1 MQITIYDTLVPT
13 ANRFLGSLDKVIDK
27 AAAFVTQKN
36 IDASVLLNARLAPDM
51 FAFTRQV
58 QIACDMVARGV
69 ARLSGVDVPS
79 FPDTETSFPELKAR
93 IGKVLAFVN
102 SVPKASFAGC
112 EDRDITITTRRGE
125 QHFKGLDYL
134 RDFVL
139 PNLHF
144 HITTAYAILRHNGL
158 ELGKADYLGG

>member
-13 ANRFLGSLDKVIDK
+13 ANRFLCSLDKILDK
-27 AAAFVTQKN
+27 AAVFATQKN

-58 QIACDMVARGV
+58 QIACDMAARAV
-69 ARLSGVDVPS
+69 ARLAGVEVPS
-79 FPDTETSFPELKAR
+79 FPDTETTFPELKAR
-93 IGKVLAFVN
+93 IDKALAFVN
-102 SVPKASFAGC
+102 SVPKAKFAGS
-112 EDRDITITTRRGE
+112 EDRDITITTRRGD
-125 QHFKGLDYL
+125 QQFKGLDYL

-144 HITTAYAILRHNGL
+144 HITTAYAILRHNGV